1 MKKFRYHKDN
11 MSDRYQHRIDIYI
24 LHILASITASGIT
37 SNETTAE
44 DCRLGIPFIHLLSEY
59 KGNPSSKQMVHSD
72 LGWPAELT

>member
-1 MKKFRYHKDN
+1 MY
-11 MSDRYQHRIDIYI
+11 IDIYLSAYNRLGQGFTFI
-24 LHILASITASGIT
+24 FSPAARSIVTRLS
-37 SNETTAE
+37 TAE